1 MATATAS
8 ALRRIRD
15 GYWRVSASDGRV
27 LGYVEET
34 RPDGVLR
41 YAASRLV
48 AVSPTVTTAA
58 IGEFHDREDA
68 ARALR

>member
-8 ALRRIRD
+8 ALRRIRE
-15 GYWRVSASDGRV
+15 GYWRVSAADGRV

-34 RPDGVLR
+34 RPDGHLR

-48 AVSPTVTTAA
+48 AVSPSIAVLP